1 MLVVVSPAK
10 ALNFEDP
17 DPGIAW
23 TRPLL
28 MAQTRE
34 LMKTARTLSAVD
46 LAGLM
51 GLSEKLA
58 DLNRDRFRA
67 FRLEHT
73 PDNAKQAVLAFAGD
87 TYRGLDATSLSA
99 DDLDHAQ
106 THLRI
111 ISGLYGLLRP
121 LDLIQPYRLEM
132 GTRLNTPRGH
142 SLYDFWGDRIA
153 RALNRDLKH
162 MESPVV
168 LNAASKEYF
177 GAIPADRL
185 KAPVITPVFKEM
197 RKGVARTLGFTA
209 KVARGMIARHVI
221 RNRIDSIEDLKS
233 FDADGYRFD
242 PGSSTASTFVFIREP
257 RPN

>member
-34 LMKTARTLSAVD
+34 LMKTTRTLSAVD

-73 PDNAKQAVLAFAGD
+73 PGNAKQAVLAFAGD
-87 TYRGLDATSLSA
+87 TYRGLDAASLSA

-111 ISGLYGLLRP
+111 ISGLYGVLRP

-162 MESPVV
+162 MEAPVV

-177 GAIPADRL
+177 GAIPPDRL
-185 KAPVITPVFKEM
+185 KAPAITPVFKEM
-197 RKGVARTLGFTA
+197 RNGVARTLGFTA
-209 KVARGMIARHVI
+209 KVARGMIARYVI

-257 RPN
+257 RLN

>member
-10 ALNFEDP
+10 ALNFEDSA
-17 DPGIAW
+17 PGIAW
-23 TRPLL
+23 TRPQL

-34 LMKTARTLSAVD
+34 LMKTTRTLSAVD

-73 PDNAKQAVLAFAGD
+73 PQNAKQAVLAFAGD
-87 TYRGLDATSLSA
+87 TYRGLDAANLSPE
-99 DDLDHAQ
+99 DLAHAQ
-106 THLRI
+106 TCLRI

-132 GTRLNTPRGH
+132 GTRLTTARGH
-142 SLYDFWGDRIA
+142 DLYEFWGDRIA
-153 RALNRDLKH
+153 SAVNRDLRH
-162 MESPVV
+162 MTSPVI

-177 GAIPADRL
+177 RAVPADRL
-185 KAPVITPVFKEM
+185 KAPVVTPVFREM
-197 RKGVARTLGFTA
+197 RNGAARTLGFTA
-209 KVARGMIARHVI
+209 KVARGMMARHVI
-221 RNRIDSIEDLKS
+221 RNRIDSIEGLKS
-233 FDADGYRFD
+233 FDVDGYRFD
-242 PGSSTASTFVFIREP
+242 AAASTASTLVFIRQS
-257 RPN
+257 RSN

>member
-10 ALNFEDP
+10 ALNFEEP

-23 TRPLL
+23 TKPLM

-34 LMKTARTLSAVD
+34 LMKTTRTLSAVD

-58 DLNRDRFRA
+58 DLNRDRYRA

-73 PDNAKQAVLAFAGD
+73 PENAKQAVLAFAGD
-87 TYRGLDATSLSA
+87 TYRGLDATSLSPE
-99 DDLDHAQ
+99 DLDHAQ

-111 ISGLYGLLRP
+111 ISGLYGVLRP

-132 GTRLNTPRGH
+132 GTRLTTPRGH

-153 RALNRDLKH
+153 RALNRDLKQLD
-162 MESPVV
+162 SRVV

-177 GAIPADRL
+177 SAIPSDRL
-185 KAPVITPVFKEM
+185 KASVVTPVFKEM
-197 RKGVARTLGFTA
+197 RNGVARTLGFTA
-209 KVARGMIARHVI
+209 KVSRGMMARYVI
-221 RNRIDSIEDLKS
+221 RNRIDSVEDLKS

-242 PGSSTASTFVFIREP
+242 PDSSSPSTFVFIRQP
-257 RPN
+257 RLH

>member
-23 TRPLL
+23 TRPML

-34 LMKTARTLSAVD
+34 LMKTTRTLSAVD

-58 DLNRDRFRA
+58 GLNRDRFRA

-73 PDNAKQAVLAFAGD
+73 PENGKQAVLAFAGD
-87 TYRGLDATSLSA
+87 TYRGLDAATLSA

-132 GTRLNTPRGH
+132 GTRLNTSRGH
-142 SLYDFWGDRIA
+142 SLYDFWGDRIV

-177 GAIPADRL
+177 SAIPADRL

-209 KVARGMIARHVI
+209 KVARGMIARYVI

-242 PGSSTASTFVFIREP
+242 PGSSTASTFVFIRES

>member
-10 ALNFEDP
+10 ALNFEEP

-23 TRPLL
+23 TKPLM

-34 LMKTARTLSAVD
+34 LMKTTRTLSAVD

-58 DLNRDRFRA
+58 DLNRDRYRA

-73 PDNAKQAVLAFAGD
+73 PENAKQAVLAFAGD
-87 TYRGLDATSLSA
+87 TYRGLDATSLSPE
-99 DDLDHAQ
+99 DLDHAQ

-111 ISGLYGLLRP
+111 ISGLYGVLRP

-132 GTRLNTPRGH
+132 GTRLTTPRGH

-153 RALNRDLKH
+153 RALNRDLKQLD
-162 MESPVV
+162 SRVV

-177 GAIPADRL
+177 NAIPSDRL
-185 KAPVITPVFKEM
+185 KASVVTPVFKEM
-197 RKGVARTLGFTA
+197 RNGVARTLGFTA
-209 KVARGMIARHVI
+209 KVSRGMMARYVI
-221 RNRIDSIEDLKS
+221 RNRIDSVEDLKS

-242 PGSSTASTFVFIREP
+242 PDSSSPSTFVFIRQP
-257 RPN
+257 RSH

>member
-34 LMKTARTLSAVD
+34 LMKTTRTLSAVD

-58 DLNRDRFRA
+58 DLNRDRYRA

-73 PDNAKQAVLAFAGD
+73 PENAKQAVLAFAGD
-87 TYRGLDATSLSA
+87 TYRGLDAASLSS

-111 ISGLYGLLRP
+111 LSGLYGVLRP

-132 GTRLNTPRGH
+132 GTRLATPRGH
-142 SLYDFWGDRIA
+142 SLYEFWGDRIA
-153 RALNRDLKH
+153 RALNRDLRQLD
-162 MESPVV
+162 SRVV

-177 GAIPADRL
+177 NAIPPDRL
-185 KAPVITPVFKEM
+185 KASVITPVFKEM
-197 RKGVARTLGFTA
+197 RNGVARTLGFTA
-209 KVARGMIARHVI
+209 KVSRGMMARYVI

-242 PGSSTASTFVFIREP
+242 PGSSSPSTFVFIRQP
-257 RPN
+257 RSH